1 MSSDPEISGNL
12 SKQER
17 GESHLGGEGEREP
30 TSSLTVPSELVG
42 PVRAG
47 TYEELNVA
55 LKEASALIEELDS
68 ENRARREQ
76 LESLFGR
83 VDSGRELLG
92 VVGLAA
98 GRDTPIEI
106 DIRAHGPVFM
116 HSLLARIKFE
126 QGRLKA
132 LDRADPGRDEARAR
146 IDRLEDLLLRAEQL
160 EGQITSTPP
169 GRDLL
174 TLAVDATQEDPPRR
188 SSQESEGV

>member
-1 MSSDPEISGNL
+1 MSSGPENSGNL
-12 SKQER
+12 SKQEG
-17 GESHLGGEGEREP
+17 GESYPGGEGEREP
-30 TSSLTVPSELVG
+30 TSTLAVPCELVWV
-42 PVRAG
+42 VRVG

-55 LKEASALIEELDS
+55 LKEASVLIEDLDS
-68 ENRARREQ
+68 ENPARREQ

-83 VDSGRELLG
+83 VESGRELLG

-106 DIRAHGPVFM
+106 DISAHGPTLI
-116 HSLLARIKFE
+116 HALLARIKFE
-126 QGRLKA
+126 RNRSKT

-146 IDRLEDLLLRAEQL
+146 IDRLEDLLVRAEQL
-160 EGQITSTPP
+160 EGQITSSPP

-174 TLAVDATQEDPPRR
+174 TLAVDAAQEDAPRC